1 MSQDRKGDTSTL
13 SILFLAGAIGIGIW
27 SLAVVFDFIEE
38 VFDFIDSG
46 ASPVYLLFFLVE
58 NFAVFLV
65 VVVLAG
71 IVKDVV
77 IWSLTGPTKNETE
90 LSEEEPSSKVDGEKE
105 GKKQVSMKQILV
117 LYVISAFLLLIILDF
132 LLPGSYFLNN

>member
-71 IVKDVV
+71 VLKDVV

-105 GKKQVSMKQILV
+105 GKKQVNIKQILI
-117 LYVISAFLLLIILDF
+117 LYVISIFLVLIIT
-132 LLPGSYFLNN
+132 LLGLYFLNN

>member
-1 MSQDRKGDTSTL
+1 MSLDRKGDTSTL

-27 SLAVVFDFIEE
+27 FLAVVFDFIEE
-38 VFDFIDSG
+38 AFDFIDSG
-46 ASPVYLLFFLVE
+46 GSPVYLLFFLVD

-71 IVKDVV
+71 VVKDVV

-90 LSEEEPSSKVDGEKE
+90 LSEEEFSSKVDGEKE
-105 GKKQVSMKQILV
+105 GKKQANIKQILI
-117 LYVISAFLLLIILDF
+117 LYVISIFLLLIIT
-132 LLPGSYFLNN
+132 LLGLYFLNN

>member
-1 MSQDRKGDTSTL
+1 MSQDRKRDTSTL

>member
-1 MSQDRKGDTSTL
+1 MSQDRKGDTATL

-27 SLAVVFDFIEE
+27 FLTVVS
-38 VFDFIDSG
+38 DFIDSG
-46 ASPVYLLFFLVE
+46 VSPVYAVFFLFD
-58 NFAVFLV
+58 NFGVFLV

-105 GKKQVSMKQILV
+105 GKKQGNIKQILI
-117 LYVISAFLLLIILDF
+117 LYVISVFLLLIIT
-132 LLPGSYFLNN
+132 LLGLYFLNN

>member
-27 SLAVVFDFIEE
+27 FLAVVFDFIEE
-38 VFDFIDSG
+38 AFDFIDSG
-46 ASPVYLLFFLVE
+46 GSPVYLLYFLVD

-71 IVKDVV
+71 VVKDVV

-105 GKKQVSMKQILV
+105 GKKQVNIKQILI
-117 LYVISAFLLLIILDF
+117 LYVISIFLVLIIT
-132 LLPGSYFLNN
+132 LLGLYFLNN

>member
-27 SLAVVFDFIEE
+27 FLTVVSDFA
-38 VFDFIDSG
+38 DSG
-46 ASPVYLLFFLVE
+46 TSPVY
-58 NFAVFLV
+58 AVFFFVPICGVFMV
-65 VVVLAG
+65 VVPLAG
-71 IVKDVV
+71 VVIDVV

-105 GKKQVSMKQILV
+105 GKKQGNIKQILI
-117 LYVISAFLLLIILDF
+117 LYIISIFLLLIIT
-132 LLPGSYFLNN
+132 LLGLYFLNN

>member
-27 SLAVVFDFIEE
+27 FLAVVFDFIEE
-38 VFDFIDSG
+38 VFDFIDSD
-46 ASPVYLLFFLVE
+46 ASPAYLLFFFVPICG
-58 NFAVFLV
+58 VFMV
-65 VVVLAG
+65 VVPLAG
-71 IVKDVV
+71 VVKDVV

-105 GKKQVSMKQILV
+105 GKKQGNIKQILI
-117 LYVISAFLLLIILDF
+117 LYVISVFLLLIIT
-132 LLPGSYFLNN
+132 LLGLYFLNN

>member
-13 SILFLAGAIGIGIW
+13 SIFFLAGAIGIGIW